1 MCGGA
6 QRQQGPSNVLGRSAP
21 LTTRWSPLPPA
32 LPQVLFINTI
42 LGLLWPHLSPAI
54 HKTVM
59 QQAKAPLEDVC
70 KQVRL
75 PAAAGQGG
83 AGAEPATGMAGP
95 GRCPSPAASRAP
107 PDTWP
112 SFFPPL
118 HKQAKVLQEIR
129 IDRLDLGTRPP
140 RMDCF
145 KSYET
150 TEDELI
156 VEVGGGV
163 CDAWV
168 ASPPP
173 PTHTTTTPLVYG
185 CSVGGEAGRPRG
197 SCLLLMRVPGT
208 ATHPALHLV
217 VGCAAHARPTPPPAD
232 SGLLGRRHASAR
244 DGGCEGGGAHH

>member
-1 MCGGA
+1 MD
-6 QRQQGPSNVLGRSAP
+6 RVLKIEPKNYLAAVDISADDNDAIP
-21 LTTRWSPLPPA
+21 MPKTAGQPVSVFKKRLLKDSSPWLVQPDYDR
-32 LPQVLFINTI
+32 VLFINTI

-70 KQVRL
+70 
-75 PAAAGQGG
+75 
-83 AGAEPATGMAGP
+83 
-95 GRCPSPAASRAP
+95 
-107 PDTWP
+107 
-112 SFFPPL
+112 
-118 HKQAKVLQEIR
+118 KQAKVLQEIR